1 MHHASPLKLNKELC
15 IIEGNYAKT
24 LATKLQCL
32 QYSQNTYKVQE
43 LWENL
48 YGCYGMEATG
58 LEVWKHWYDEVK

>member
-43 LWENL
+43 L
-48 YGCYGMEATG
+48 
-58 LEVWKHWYDEVK
+58 